1 MANQLLDQFDLKK
14 DTEEIT
20 IPAKRNTGNS
30 LLDQFNN
37 DGGNY
42 TSTTKTP
49 EKKQDI

>member
-30 LLDQFNN
+30 LVVMVTILPQL
-37 DGGNY
+37 
-42 TSTTKTP
+42 KLQK
-49 EKKQDI
+49 KKQDI